1 MSHGNGAPDVLL
13 YTLPYC
19 PDCRDLRR
27 LLTERHVAFTEVD
40 LVRTPGAVESMLKI
54 NGGRRSAPTV
64 RIGAQVLVDPDT
76 AQVDAVLQAYQTHA
90 R

>member
-1 MSHGNGAPDVLL
+1 MSRQNNDPAVVL

-27 LLTERHVAFTEVD
+27 LLNERHITFTEVD
-40 LVRTPGAVESMLKI
+40 LARTPGAVDSMLKI

-64 RIGAQVLVDPDT
+64 RIGAQVLVDP
-76 AQVDAVLQAYQTHA
+76 AAGEIDAALRTYT